1 MAMNHQPKKNTDE
14 DLIKQFLEKG
24 GEVTKGKTK
33 PMPAELGISN
43 NTWNNK
49 LTRDEKK
56 AKGNSK

>member
-14 DLIKQFLEKG
+14 ELIKQFLEKG

-33 PMPAELGISN
+33 PMPDELGISN

-56 AKGNSK
+56 AKGNTK

>member
-1 MAMNHQPKKNTDE
+1 MAMNHQPKKNTDDE
-14 DLIKQFLEKG
+14 LIKQFLEKG

-33 PMPAELGISN
+33 PMPDELGISN

-56 AKGNSK
+56 AKGNTK